1 MEGAMAETLTEEA
14 VKKTDEPDTSR
25 PPCPVE
31 TTLKMVGHR
40 WKLLILR
47 ELFRGGVKRFNE
59 LLDGV
64 TGITPKML
72 AAKLKEMERDG
83 IVIRKL
89 YPEVP
94 PRVEYSLTRLGRSL
108 RSVMSAI
115 YEWGN
120 EYLQG
125 ELEEG

>member
-1 MEGAMAETLTEEA
+1 MEGDMAEIASEVEET
-14 VKKTDEPDTSR
+14 KSDRTGDFR
-25 PPCPVE
+25 PPDPVE

-40 WKLLILR
+40 WKILILR

-64 TGITPKML
+64 TDITPKML
-72 AAKLKEMERDG
+72 TAKLKEMERDG
-83 IVIRKL
+83 IVKRKL

-94 PRVEYSLTRLGRSL
+94 PRVEYSLTPLGRSL

-120 EYLQG
+120 EFLLG
-125 ELEEG
+125 ELERE

>member
-1 MEGAMAETLTEEA
+1 MAGPSA
-14 VKKTDEPDTSR
+14 VKPGKGAHTDD
-25 PPCPVE
+25 PVE
-31 TTLKMVGHR
+31 TTLRLVGHR
-40 WKLLILR
+40 WKVLILR

-59 LLDGV
+59 LLEGV

-72 AAKLKEMERDG
+72 AAKLKEMEQDG
-83 IVIRKL
+83 IVVRKL

-94 PRVEYSLTRLGRSL
+94 PRVEYSLTPTGRSL

-125 ELEEG
+125 ELDQG